1 MSYIRQST
9 AIICLSS
16 NFGGMELDAIKL
28 AKKLSPYMKVTLV
41 TKANGFTERNFD
53 KYFDKSD
60 EVSLE
65 SIAFKSSLSFN
76 IFKKARGIIKKCNI
90 KNVIYFGASELKSL
104 YFSFIGFEINL
115 IVRHG
120 TTKSTPKK
128 DIFHKLIY
136 SRVNYHVSICKHLQ
150 KNVRH
155 IIPFGKNSQEVLIY
169 PSVKSMDVE
178 KIKNEKLTLVHT
190 GRITK
195 GKGQIDAIKACEVLF
210 KSNIDFIFYIVGGYE
225 KDYQKEFLQFYGKL
239 EYKDKIILVG
249 FSNNIEEYLI
259 KGDIFLFPSYG
270 EGFGNSFVEALGT
283 GLKCISYA
291 NTSFFEFKELGFD
304 FEMVENKNIENLK
317 QSLFSIATNQSSYDL
332 KKNKQLVKDIFSEK
346 KEISKYLEILK

>member
-60 EVSLE
+60 EVYLE

-76 IFKKARGIIKKCNI
+76 IFKKARGIIKKYNI
-90 KNVIYFGASELKSL
+90 KNIIYFGASELKSL

-136 SRVNYHVSICKHLQ
+136 SKVNYHVSICKHLQ
-150 KNVRH
+150 KNVRY
-155 IIPFGKNSQEVLIY
+155 IIPFGKNSKEILIY
-169 PSVKSMDVE
+169 SSIKFEDSK
-178 KIKNEKLTLVHT
+178 KIKNDKITLVHT
-190 GRITK
+190 GRINR
-195 GKGQIDAIKACEVLF
+195 GKGQIDAIKACQVLVD
-210 KSNIDFIFYIVGGYE
+210 NDIDFIFYIVGGYE
-225 KDYQKEFLQFYGKL
+225 KGFEDEFNEFYNIV
-239 EYKDKIILVG
+239 EYKNKIKLVG
-249 FSNNIEEYLI
+249 FSNEVKRYLD
-259 KGDIFLFPSYG
+259 KSDIYIFPSYG
-270 EGFGNSFVEALGT
+270 EGLSNSFLEALATGT
-283 GLKCISYA
+283 FCISYS
-291 NTSFFEFKELGFD
+291 NTSFPELKELGFD
-304 FEMVENKNIENLK
+304 FNIVENKNIEKLKENLLAIVK
-317 QSLFSIATNQSSYDL
+317 NKITVNSEKNKKLIKELFSEE
-332 KKNKQLVKDIFSEK
+332 V
-346 KEISKYLEILK
+346 EINKYLEILK